1 MSVGDSSGPEF
12 PRGPRLKQ
20 AVAAFFT
27 EMKQRL
33 KRDQGGV
40 PTFNDNFHLYLE
52 RELAK
57 LPPDQPW
64 EAGIRRVPGQHG
76 QWLQFQLL
84 RLQCLLARRGEGR
97 LQSYA
102 SRRAFMQSQE
112 AQAAH
117 LPKTGSEIP
126 YDQSNMSQGATE
138 CLSWRG
144 QPLFKTAYDFS
155 LYPMLL
161 WELQPKAIVEIG
173 SGTGASAR
181 WMADLLRCFGL
192 DCEILSLDIAK
203 PELEVPGVTFLQGD
217 CNAIE
222 AALPDDRLAALPHP
236 WLAIEDAHENV
247 VGVVRHLDRFMEAGD
262 YLIVEDS
269 EMKGEELATLF
280 ADPYFAFRVD
290 SRYTDFFGRNAT
302 CAPDSILKKV

>member
-1 MSVGDSSGPEF
+1 MSSGPAPDF
-12 PRGPRLKQ
+12 PRGHGFKQ
-20 AVAAFFT
+20 AVAEFLA

-33 KRDQGGV
+33 QRDQGGV

-52 RELAK
+52 RELRK
-57 LPPDQPW
+57 LDPNQPW
-64 EAGIRRVPGQHG
+64 ESGVRAVPGQHG

-84 RLQCLLARRGEGR
+84 RLQCLLARTRAGR
-97 LQSYA
+97 LQSYQQ
-102 SRRAFMQSQE
+102 RQAFMASQE

-117 LPKTGSEIP
+117 LPSNGSEIP
-126 YDQSNMSQGATE
+126 SDQANMSQGAVE
-138 CLSWRG
+138 CMSWRG
-144 QPLFKTAYDFS
+144 MPLFKTAFDFS

-161 WELQPKAIVEIG
+161 WELKPRSIIEIG
-173 SGTGASAR
+173 SGTGASAL
-181 WMADLLRCFGL
+181 WMRDLLRSFEIP
-192 DCEILSLDIAK
+192 CEILSLDIVK
-203 PELEVPGVTFLQGD
+203 PEIEVPGVRFLQGD

-222 AALPDDRLAALPHP
+222 AALPADVLAALPHP

-247 VGVVRHLDRFMEAGD
+247 AGVLGYLDGFLEAGD

-269 EMKGEELATLF
+269 EMKKQELAQLF
-280 ADPYFAFRVD
+280 SDPGFCYRVD